1 MLVFELYVDT
11 YPSKKIA
18 SLYTNYNEV
27 IRPLIS
33 EIEARQEVFPAP
45 LFNEIR
51 AFNDHIA
58 RCHLPDK
65 SGDQVS
71 EEIKKAEGH
80 IIRITLDCFKYLD
93 VFLHDK
99 VKRFE
104 RNTRN
109 IDISVF
115 DNGSFYPRFCNLQKQ
130 AVKHVREAKK
140 SESIDSI
147 TSLNMYQLAYNTY
160 CEIEVLIDDKTAE
173 IRWAKVRFTT
183 KKVINSLL
191 WTLAAILSGLISL
204 FLTCEEVKLILTDLV
219 K

>member
-1 MLVFELYVDT
+1 MLT
-11 YPSKKIA
+11 PTHQKKIA
-18 SLYTNYNEV
+18 ALYTNYNEV

-58 RCHLPDK
+58 RCHMLDK
-65 SGDQVS
+65 SGDKIT

-93 VFLHDK
+93 VFLFEK

-104 RNTRN
+104 HTTRN
-109 IDISVF
+109 IDISVL
-115 DNGSFYPRFCNLQKQ
+115 DNGAFYPLFCNLQKE
-130 AVKHVREAKK
+130 AIRHVRDAKK
-140 SESIDSI
+140 AEASDIEI
-147 TSLNMYQLAYNTY
+147 SLNFYQLAYNTY
-160 CEIEVLIDDKTAE
+160 CKLEELIDDKTGE

-183 KKVINSLL
+183 KKAINILL
-191 WTLAAILSGLISL
+191 WTLAAILSGMVSL
-204 FLTCEEVKLILTDLV
+204 FLTCDQVKLFLTELF
-219 K
+219 